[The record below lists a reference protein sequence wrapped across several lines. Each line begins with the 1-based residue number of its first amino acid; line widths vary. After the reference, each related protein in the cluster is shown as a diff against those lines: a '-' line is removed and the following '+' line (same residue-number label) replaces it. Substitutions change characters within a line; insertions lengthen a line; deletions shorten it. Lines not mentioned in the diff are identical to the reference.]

1 MSQNKKIS
9 KSRNFFGYLLPQ
21 NPLIISIIAIFAA
34 LTCVLTLVIR
44 VPVPTTSGYINI
56 GDIAVMFTGLLFGPI
71 IGGIAGGI
79 GPAIADL
86 IGYPLFTIPTLIIK
100 GLEGF
105 VVGLISNPRD
115 KELRVDYRDII
126 AVVIGGVI
134 MVSGYFLV
142 EAYVFGMGIGVAL
155 SEVPGNLFQ
164 FLFGIIGSILLISIM
179 RKNVIVNLPHIFNKV
194 FIFESLETSSE

>member
-9 KSRNFFGYLLPQ
+9 KSRNFFGYYLPE

-44 VPVPTTSGYINI
+44 VPVPTTTGYINI

-79 GPAIADL
+79 GPAMADL

-115 KELRVDYRDII
+115 KEFRVDYRDII
-126 AVVIGGVI
+126 AVVIGGII

-164 FLFGIIGSILLISIM
+164 LLFGIIGSILLISIM
-179 RKNVIVNLPHIFNKV
+179 RKNVIINLPHIFNKV
-194 FIFESLETSSE
+194 FIFESLETPSE